1 MTETPTLN
9 PPPPS
14 ASMVDAHTAQA
25 HVRDARAFLLD
36 VRGFDEFAAGRAEGA
51 ACIPLPDLERRA
63 GDLPTDRPV
72 LVMCQSGGRS
82 AVAAERL
89 RALGMDN
96 VTDVQ
101 GGFNAWRGAG
111 LPTVRQTSAIP
122 LERQV
127 RIAAGVLVLGFS
139 LAGFLVNHAFF
150 YGSALI
156 GFMLTLT
163 GALGICPMMS
173 ILRLLPWNRV
183 PTTCTKQCPVYDGDA
198 NQKGI

>member
-1 MTETPTLN
+1 MNTPTQTQS
-9 PPPPS
+9 S
-14 ASMVDAHTAQA
+14 AFTAVVDARTAQECLRA
-25 HVRDARAFLLD
+25 SPAFLLD
-36 VRGFDEFAAGRAEGA
+36 VRGFDEFAAGHAEGA

-82 AVAAERL
+82 AIAAERL

-96 VTDVQ
+96 ITDVQ
-101 GGFNAWRGAG
+101 GGFNAWRQAG
-111 LPTVRQTSAIP
+111 LPTVKQTSAIP

-127 RIAAGVLVLGFS
+127 RIAAGALVLGFS
-139 LAGFLVNHAFF
+139 LAGFQVSSAFF
-150 YGSALI
+150 WGAALI

-173 ILRLLPWNRV
+173 LLKLLPWNRV
-183 PTTCTKQCPVYDGDA
+183 TPTCAK
-198 NQKGI
+198 

>member
-1 MTETPTLN
+1 MNISTSTLPSPTPKL
-9 PPPPS
+9 S
-14 ASMVDAHTAQA
+14 IGSLIDAPTAQG
-25 HVRDARAFLLD
+25 HVRDAEAFLLD
-36 VRGFDEFAAGRAEGA
+36 VRGFDEFAAGHADGA

-82 AVAAERL
+82 ALAAERL

-96 VTDVQ
+96 ITDVA
-101 GGFNAWRGAG
+101 GGFSAWRQAG
-111 LPTVRQTSAIP
+111 LPIVKQTSAIP

-127 RIAAGVLVLGFS
+127 RIAAGAMVLSFSLLGFT
-139 LAGFLVNHAFF
+139 VHKTFF
-150 YGSALI
+150 YGAGLI

-173 ILRLLPWNRV
+173 ALRLLPWNR
-183 PTTCTKQCPVYDGDA
+183 PGK
-198 NQKGI
+198 I

>member
-1 MTETPTLN
+1 MTAQTLQPTR
-9 PPPPS
+9 PV
-14 ASMVDAHTAQA
+14 VDAPASQGR
-25 HVRDARAFLLD
+25 VRDASAFLLD
-36 VRGFDEFAAGRAEGA
+36 VRGFDEFAAGHAEGA

-82 AVAAERL
+82 ALAAERL

-96 VTDVQ
+96 ITDVS
-101 GGFNAWRGAG
+101 GGFNAWRQAG
-111 LPTVRQTSAIP
+111 LPTVKQSSAIP

-127 RIAAGVLVLGFS
+127 RIAAGALVLGFS
-139 LAGFLVNHAFF
+139 LAGFLVNSAFF

-163 GALGICPMMS
+163 GVLGICPMMS
-173 ILRLLPWNRV
+173 ILKLLPWNRV
-183 PTTCTKQCPVYDGDA
+183 TPNCAK
-198 NQKGI
+198 